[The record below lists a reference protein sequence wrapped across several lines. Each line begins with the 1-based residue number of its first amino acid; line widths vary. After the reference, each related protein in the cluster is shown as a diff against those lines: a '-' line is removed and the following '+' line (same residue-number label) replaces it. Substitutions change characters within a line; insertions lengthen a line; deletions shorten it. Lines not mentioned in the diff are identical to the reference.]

1 MAKELY
7 NLNWIRNLKDINST
21 ALLEEFLLLFM
32 ALSDVELSEQQDSI
46 KWKWKDDGLYSVSS
60 AYECQFKG
68 TIIHFPTL
76 SI

>member
-32 ALSDVELSEQQDSI
+32 ALSDVELSKQKDSI
-46 KWKWKDDGLYSVSS
+46 K
-60 AYECQFKG
+60 
-68 TIIHFPTL
+68 
-76 SI
+76 